1 MGEKL
6 HPFDDAV
13 ALSTVPG
20 APTTGR
26 TTEAYANMVGPYGG
40 ITAATMLRA
49 VLDHPELL
57 GDPISLTVNFAAA
70 IAYGEFTVD
79 ARPTRTNRSTQHWL
93 IEISQDG
100 AVTTVATAVTGLR
113 RETWSADE
121 LAMPQVPAFD
131 ALERTVFPEFIAWA
145 QNYDL
150 RFAEGDLAMTDP
162 QPSEDSTSTLWLQD
176 IPARPIDFPALASM
190 SDAFYPR
197 VFLRLGQM
205 VPAGTVSLTVY
216 FHATTAELAEV
227 GAGPVLGTA
236 QAARFSGG
244 YYDQT
249 ARLFSAEGTLLATSN
264 QVVYF
269 KA

>member
-1 MGEKL
+1 MGEQI

-13 ALSTVPG
+13 TLTAVPG
-20 APTTGR
+20 GPVTGR

-57 GDPISLTVNFAAA
+57 GEPISLTVNFAAA

-79 ARPTRTNRSTQHWL
+79 ARPVRTNRSTQHWS
-93 IEISQDG
+93 IEIFQDG
-100 AVTTVATAVTGLR
+100 QVTTTATAVTAVR
-113 RETWSADE
+113 RQTWDDEE
-121 LAMPQVPAFD
+121 LAMPDTPSFD

-150 RFAEGDLAMTDP
+150 RFAAGDLNMADP
-162 QPSEDSTSTLWLQD
+162 QPSADSTSTLWLQD
-176 IPARPIDFPALASM
+176 IPARPLDFPALTSM
-190 SDAFYPR
+190 ADAFYPR

-216 FHATTAELAEV
+216 FHATAAELAAV
-227 GAGPVLGTA
+227 GAEPVLGTA
-236 QAARFSGG
+236 QAARFSAG

-249 ARLFSAEGTLLATSN
+249 ARLFSAGGTLLASSN